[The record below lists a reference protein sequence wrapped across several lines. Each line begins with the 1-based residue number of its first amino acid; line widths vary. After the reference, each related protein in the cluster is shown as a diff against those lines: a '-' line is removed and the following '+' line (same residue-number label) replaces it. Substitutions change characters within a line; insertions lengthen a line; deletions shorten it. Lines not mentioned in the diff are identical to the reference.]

1 MWTRINEQ
9 VDALVEFKRSL
20 PRPLLKAIT
29 WQGKRR
35 TMVGLP
41 MIEADEHSLYYDA
54 RDRSTRYALRFD
66 LERQAWTLE
75 GIDDSGIMH
84 AGRDLPPPRVFAPT
98 NWSS

>member
-9 VDALVEFKRSL
+9 VDALVEFKRHL
-20 PRPLLKAIT
+20 PRPLLKAIN
-29 WQGKRR
+29 WNGKRR

-41 MIEADEHSLYYDA
+41 IVEVDEHSLYYDT

-84 AGRDLPPPRVFAPT
+84 ARRQSPIPAGG
-98 NWSS
+98 S

>member
-20 PRPLLKAIT
+20 PRPLLKAIN

-41 MIEADEHSLYYDA
+41 IVEADEHSLYYDT
-54 RDRSTRYALRFD
+54 RDKSTRYAIRFD
-66 LERQAWTLE
+66 VERQAWTLE

-84 AGRDLPPPRVFAPT
+84 VGRDLSPPRVFAPT
-98 NWSS
+98 NWQ